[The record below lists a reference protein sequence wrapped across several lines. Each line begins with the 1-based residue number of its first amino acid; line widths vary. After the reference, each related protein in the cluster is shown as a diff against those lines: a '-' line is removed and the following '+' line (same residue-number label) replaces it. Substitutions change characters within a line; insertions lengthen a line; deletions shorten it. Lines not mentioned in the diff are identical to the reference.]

1 MKSNNYN
8 HFKLSSLALAVTS
21 ALLNPLQSF
30 AAQNE
35 ALEEIQITG
44 TRIRATDGMVA
55 PTPVTSVTTTEIMA
69 FDPGTSI
76 SEQLDNLPQF
86 LGNQTAQR
94 GGSTLFGD
102 AGGSYLNLRNMGKQ
116 RTLVLFDGSRIVPA
130 DRASTVNVDN
140 FPTALVRTIDVVT
153 GGASAA
159 YGADALAGVVNFVL
173 DREFEGFKSSVSTGI
188 TERLDGQNWSFSVAG
203 GKQIGDRLNVIGS
216 LEARDVKQI
225 NRDPWDTENWNSIGW
240 VINPAWAAA
249 AALPASNSAR
259 CVVGTYCAAG
269 PQRITAPNVHS
280 STQTAGGLITAPG
293 FILNRYTF
301 SADGKSVRPFIVGD
315 IAAATGTGSNGMQ
328 AGGPEAGVAEKSL
341 GGGANGAA
349 VVQRSGFG
357 AIKYALND
365 DTEVFAQV
373 MLGRTESNTYD
384 RLSSFEMGQGYFGTI
399 YVENAFLPVEV
410 RNAMVAANRTSFE
423 LQKIGQPIKPQNFNI
438 ADGRDDKNIS
448 QMWSASSGFDHI
460 FANDWSLRGNYQ
472 YGESKL
478 TSAAYNILRI
488 DRLHMAID
496 AVRDPA
502 TGAIVC
508 NVQRYNPT
516 PQQLAASM
524 AGKTVA
530 TTDQVNFPNGIRTVD
545 SPIFND
551 NAIRDCV
558 PINIFGEGNATQAGQ
573 DYVLDDKK
581 GHRDLDQHFAEVLLT
596 GDLYEGWGPGPVS
609 FAAGLTY
616 REEWFNQLSTP
627 IGGERSASNAPE
639 IGIRGMSAG
648 TTGGNRSVHYFSA
661 TSWATGAFDVWEWF
675 SEVNVPVW
683 EAGSGNQR
691 LDTTFAFRRSDYS
704 HSGEIDSWK
713 LGAEVQLIDG
723 LRFRATKSRDV
734 REPTFG
740 EQFESGGGGANIT
753 DPLLRTSYTITALS
767 GGNPDLKPERA
778 NTLTAGIVWEPNFA
792 DWINGF
798 QVSADWYEI
807 DVRGRVGSL
816 GAQRILDDCLAGDA
830 ALCTLVF
837 RNAATRVV
845 ERVLNVNL
853 NVAAA
858 LTSGVDLEARYDK
871 ELDFFSNQEESMSF
885 RLFAGYLDEN
895 SITTTTYRDD
905 VGSTSSPEWNATATV
920 GYRLGPYGVSMV
932 GRYRDSALIGSGTG
946 TSGAA
951 FWREG
956 VDVDDNTIPSNTVA
970 NLVFSYRG
978 ETSNAATWNT
988 NFNMTN
994 VFDREPPITPSQSQ
1008 RGGQQG
1014 ISNTYDAYGRRYQ
1027 LSLNYNF

>member
-1 MKSNNYN
+1 MKPDKYRY
-8 HFKLSSLALAVTS
+8 FKLSSLAIAVTS
-21 ALLNPLQSF
+21 ALLNPSQSH

-55 PTPVTSVTTTEIMA
+55 PTPVTSVTTTEMMA

-86 LGNQTAQR
+86 LNNQTAQR
-94 GGSTLFGD
+94 GGATLFGD

-173 DREFEGFKSSVSTGI
+173 DREFEGFKSQVSTGI
-188 TERLDGQNWSFSVAG
+188 TERGDGQNWSFSVAG
-203 GKQIGDRLNVIGS
+203 GKQVGDRLNVIGS
-216 LEARDVKQI
+216 LEARNVKQI
-225 NRDPWDTENWNSIGW
+225 DRDPWDTDNWDSVGW
-240 VINPAWAAA
+240 VINPAWATASR
-249 AALPASNSAR
+249 LPASDPNR

-269 PQRITAPNVHS
+269 PQRITAQHVHS
-280 STQTAGGLITAPG
+280 GTQTAGGLINAPG
-293 FILNRYTF
+293 FVLNRTTF

-315 IAAATGTGSNGMQ
+315 IPATTGTGSNGMQ
-328 AGGPEAGVAEKSL
+328 AGGPEAGIAENSL
-341 GGGANGAA
+341 GGGASGAA
-349 VVQRSGFG
+349 VIQRSGFG
-357 AIKYALND
+357 AIKYALTD

-384 RLSSFEMGQGYFGTI
+384 RLSSFEMGQSYFGTI
-399 YVENAFLPVEV
+399 YVENAFLPETV
-410 RNAMVAANRTSFE
+410 RAAMVAANRTSFE
-423 LQKIGQPIKPQNFNI
+423 LQKIGQPINPQNVNI

-448 QMWSASSGFDHI
+448 QMWSASTGFDHI

-488 DRLHMAID
+488 DRLAMAID

-516 PQQLAASM
+516 AQQLADSM
-524 AGKTVA
+524 KGKIVA
-530 TTDQVNFPNGIRTVD
+530 TTDNVHFPDGVRSVD

-558 PINIFGEGNATQAGQ
+558 PINILGEGNATQAGA
-573 DYVLDDKK
+573 DYVTDDKK
-581 GHRDLDQHFAEVLLT
+581 GLRDLDQHFAEVLLT

-627 IGGERSASNAPE
+627 IGGERSAANAPE
-639 IGIRGMSAG
+639 LGIRGMSAG
-648 TTGGNRSVHYFSA
+648 TTGGNRSMHYFSA
-661 TSWATGAFDVWEWF
+661 TSWATGEFDVWEWF

-691 LDTTFAFRRSDYS
+691 LDTTLAFRRSDYS

-713 LGAEVQLIDG
+713 IGAEFQIVDG

-753 DPLLRTSYTITALS
+753 DPLLGTSYTITALS
-767 GGNPDLKPERA
+767 GGNPNLKPEEA
-778 NTLTAGIVWEPNFA
+778 NTLTAGIVWAPSFA

-798 QVSADWYEI
+798 QISADWYEI
-807 DVRGRVGSL
+807 DVDGRVGSL
-816 GAQRILDDCLAGDA
+816 GAQRIVDDCNSGDA
-830 ALCTLVF
+830 ALCTLVY
-837 RNAATRVV
+837 RHATTRVV

-858 LTSGVDLEARYDK
+858 LTSGVDIEARYDTDV
-871 ELDFFSNQEESMSF
+871 DFFSNQEESMNF
-885 RLFAGYLDEN
+885 RLFAGYLGEN
-895 SITTTTYRDD
+895 SVTTTTYRDD
-905 VGSTSSPEWNATATV
+905 VGSTNSPEWNATATL
-920 GYRLGPYGVSMV
+920 GYRLGDYGVSLV
-932 GRYRDSALIGSGTG
+932 GRYRDSAFIGTGTG

-951 FWREG
+951 FWRQG
-956 VDVDDNTIPSNTVA
+956 VDVDDNTIASNTVA
-970 NLVFSYRG
+970 NLIFSYRG
-978 ETSNAATWNT
+978 ETSNGADWNAS
-988 NFNMTN
+988 FNITN
-994 VFDREPPITPSQSQ
+994 VLDREPPILASQSQ
-1008 RGGQQG
+1008 RGGQQS